1 MLKYG
6 LIQSTTAN
14 MRTLVT
20 WLKVKS
26 SLCGCFISLLKLGFY
41 ISVSSQYQLTRW
53 TGGVQN
59 LNDVWLFWM
68 KPEFLFRGEELVDV
82 LVSGFGSAWYL
93 FCSSTSVLPDTT
105 LLLLNVKFPKIH
117 TTNRQTLR
125 QNNMCNSSLSCY
137 LTSLQVSEKSFLK
150 SESLKKHIR
159 VHVSSNQNPPPDSA
173 ARICLITDSCHL
185 TFMSALSSA
194 MLPVTFCECS
204 LK

>member
-1 MLKYG
+1 
-6 LIQSTTAN
+6 

-26 SLCGCFISLLKLGFY
+26 SLCRCFISLLKLLHLCQF
-41 ISVSSQYQLTRW
+41 SVSADPLDRRSAELKW
-53 TGGVQN
+53 CMM
-59 LNDVWLFWM
+59 LFWL
-68 KPEFLFRGEELVDV
+68 KLEFLFRGEELVDV

-150 SESLKKHIR
+150 SESLKKNIQESTCPQTR
-159 VHVSSNQNPPPDSA
+159 TLPLTRQPESA
-173 ARICLITDSCHL
+173 S
-185 TFMSALSSA
+185 
-194 MLPVTFCECS
+194 
-204 LK
+204 